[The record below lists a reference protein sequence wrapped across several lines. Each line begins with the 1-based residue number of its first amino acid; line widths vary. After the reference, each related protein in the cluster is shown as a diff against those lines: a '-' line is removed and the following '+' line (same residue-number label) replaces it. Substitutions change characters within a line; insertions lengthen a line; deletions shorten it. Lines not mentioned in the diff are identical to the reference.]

1 MKRSFMPNFI
11 HSLDAANVH
20 LLLDNISKINVPIY
34 TIHDC
39 FATTPNNM
47 FTLETLVKKAFI
59 DIYFKDEGYLFK
71 IHKYF
76 VENIISATDFYFEDV
91 EDACTEYNNP
101 YENKNYIAF
110 ENIAQKPHPVTSNS
124 APQREGYKTEPTKTN
139 YTSRDQENI
148 NLKILNDTTIKVINR
163 KTKEIIEIPNLPV
176 GYFEKN
182 KKINDFIKGLLNS
195 KYFIG

>member
-47 FTLETLVKKAFI
+47 LTLETLVKKAFI

-91 EDACTEYNNP
+91 EVACTEYNNP

-110 ENIAQKPHPVTSNS
+110 ENIAQKPHPVTPTS
-124 APQREGYKTEPTKTN
+124 APQREGYKTELEPT
-139 YTSRDQENI
+139 
-148 NLKILNDTTIKVINR
+148 
-163 KTKEIIEIPNLPV
+163 
-176 GYFEKN
+176 
-182 KKINDFIKGLLNS
+182 
-195 KYFIG
+195 